1 MPQMLLMTYIMTYV
15 VDECSIPQYD
25 KPIFLRLWYFQAIT
39 ILEHHIRI
47 TIDEKSMQQVM
58 FYKVKCVYVIYALG
72 IYICN
77 IIQQHAN
84 MMM

>member
-1 MPQMLLMTYIMTYV
+1 
-15 VDECSIPQYD
+15 
-25 KPIFLRLWYFQAIT
+25 
-39 ILEHHIRI
+39 
-47 TIDEKSMQQVM
+47 MQQVM

-84 MMM
+84 MMT